1 MSKHMSIRML
11 STPFHTNGVANVWV
25 YQPVV
30 VILTVVGP
38 ITVVG
43 FVGLMKVAVSAV
55 VDTPA
60 ILMVK
65 SAIG

>member
-1 MSKHMSIRML
+1 M
-11 STPFHTNGVANVWV
+11 WV

-30 VILTVVGP
+30 EIVTVVGP

-43 FVGLMKVAVSAV
+43 FVGLKKVDPSAVAVVA
-55 VDTPA
+55 A

-65 SAIG
+65 SLMA